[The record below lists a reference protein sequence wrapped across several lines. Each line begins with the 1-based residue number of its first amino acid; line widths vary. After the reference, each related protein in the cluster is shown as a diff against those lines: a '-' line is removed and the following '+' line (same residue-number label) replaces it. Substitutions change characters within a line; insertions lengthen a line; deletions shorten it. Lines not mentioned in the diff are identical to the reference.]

1 MKEFYYAIAAVL
13 GAMLVVISIDAYI
26 FLVRL
31 PPGDGGEQRKE
42 NTVCNA
48 TIGTYLD
55 GQTKQGRI
63 D

>member
-1 MKEFYYAIAAVL
+1 LMRTF
-13 GAMLVVISIDAYI
+13 

-42 NTVCNA
+42 NSVCNA

-63 D
+63 N